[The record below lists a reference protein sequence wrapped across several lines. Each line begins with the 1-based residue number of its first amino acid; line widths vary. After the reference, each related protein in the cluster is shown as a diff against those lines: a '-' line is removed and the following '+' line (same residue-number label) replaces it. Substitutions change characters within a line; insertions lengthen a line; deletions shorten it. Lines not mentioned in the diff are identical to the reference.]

1 MNSSVV
7 FFDVGGTLLNTHDIF
22 ASIADNLTNKQSDD
36 NVRDLACK
44 VFMKL
49 FRNSVEDNYFLNIE
63 DMIAATLD
71 ILAKDYGYPV
81 ISSRAHDIYADVFLH
96 KSSLF
101 PGTQRLLDTLYKN
114 SVRMVIAS
122 DANTVIT
129 KEVLVKHKLDKYF
142 IDICTSDLVEAYKPA
157 DKFVTYLT
165 NYIPSNRQH
174 CYFVGDSKVDIESG
188 KKLGIKSVFID
199 RMNSR
204 EKMGADYV
212 IRDLNELL
220 SILSLK

>member
-1 MNSSVV
+1 MNSLVV
-7 FFDVGGTLLNTHDIF
+7 FFDVGGTLLNTPDLF

-71 ILAKDYGYPV
+71 IFAKDYGYTV

-142 IDICTSDLVEAYKPA
+142 IDICTSDLVEAYKPS
-157 DKFVTYLT
+157 DKYVKYLIKYT
-165 NYIPSNRQH
+165 SNNEENS
-174 CYFVGDSKVDIESG
+174 YFVGDNKMDIESG
-188 KKLGIKSVFID
+188 KKLNIKSVLID
-199 RMNSR
+199 RRNVGD
-204 EKMGADYV
+204 KMDADYV
-212 IRDLNELL
+212 IHDLNELL
-220 SILSLK
+220 QILSLN